1 MQRKGIRPEPPGVK
15 KSSRRNKFY
24 HRNRKSIRFFSGN
37 KCPEGKKKYHYR
49 VMTGKNKQIMNI
61 I

>member
-1 MQRKGIRPEPPGVK
+1 MQRKGIRPEQPGVK

-37 KCPEGKKKYHYR
+37 KCPEGKKKISLSGDDR
-49 VMTGKNKQIMNI
+49 
-61 I
+61 